1 MKPIIGILTE
11 VDLDK
16 NTRVLF
22 PYVKAIERSGGVP
35 IVLPYAEGEGTRES
49 FIAMCDGFL
58 FAGGSDI
65 NPERYGDEVRNIFG
79 ELMLHRDE
87 MDFDMFT
94 RAFEAKKPILAICR
108 GAQLAN
114 AALGGKLYQDIPT
127 EIPSDIQHRQVEA
140 KNAHS
145 HYANL
150 AEGTPLRSLMGR
162 ERIRINS
169 FHHQALKTLG
179 KGLLPMATADDGL
192 VEAIYYDGE
201 QYLVGYQWHPERLYD
216 SDDYHRL
223 IFDDF
228 IAVCKNE
235 RKKQ

>member
-11 VDLDK
+11 VDLEK

-22 PYVKAIERSGGVP
+22 PYVRAIEGSGGLP
-35 IVLPYAEGEGTRES
+35 IVLPYAEGEATREG
-49 FIAMCDGFL
+49 FIEMCDGFL
-58 FAGGSDI
+58 LAGGADI
-65 NPERYGDEVRNIFG
+65 NPERYGDEIRNVYG
-79 ELMLHRDE
+79 ELMLYRDE
-87 MDFDMFT
+87 MDFDMFA
-94 RAFEAKKPILAICR
+94 RAFKSKKPILAICR

-127 EIPSDIQHRQVEA
+127 EIPSEIPHRQSEP
-140 KNAHS
+140 KDAHS

-150 AEGTPLRSLMGR
+150 PEGTPLHALVGKD
-162 ERIRINS
+162 RIRINS

-179 KGLLPMATADDGL
+179 AGLLPTATADDGL
-192 VEAIYYDGE
+192 IEAIYLDGE
-201 QYLVGYQWHPERLYD
+201 QYLMGYQWHPERLYD

-228 IAVCKNE
+228 IAVCQK
-235 RKKQ
+235 

>member
-22 PYVKAIERSGGVP
+22 PYVGAIERSGGVP
-35 IVLPYAEGEGTRES
+35 IVLPYCDCEEVRDE
-49 FIAMCDGFL
+49 FVKMCDGFL

-65 NPERYGDEVRNIFG
+65 NPERYGDEVRNVYG
-79 ELMLHRDE
+79 ELMLYRDE
-87 MDFDMFT
+87 MDFDMFH
-94 RAFEAKKPILAICR
+94 RAFESKKPILAICR

-114 AALGGKLYQDIPT
+114 AALGGTLYQDIPT
-127 EIPSDIQHRQVEA
+127 ECPSDVQHRQLES
-140 KNAHS
+140 KNEHS
-145 HYANL
+145 HYASIT
-150 AEGTPLRSLMGR
+150 EGTPLHKLMGKD
-162 ERIRINS
+162 RIRINS

-192 VEAIYYDGE
+192 IEAVYLDGD

-216 SDDYHRL
+216 SDNYHKL
-223 IFDDF
+223 IFDEF
-228 IAVCKNE
+228 ISLCE
-235 RKKQ
+235 R